1 MLDFII
7 YFIGLIVTVPII
19 ATWIVYLI
27 SVKMYRHKWKAV
39 HNAVNWTTILYIIA
53 VGTLVKEIFGIS
65 FFGIILVIIISIYT
79 IIVIAQW
86 KIYTEVIFSKA
97 FKVFWRICFLLFSML
112 YICLVLIGIYLR
124 IFAN

>member
-1 MLDFII
+1 MPDIII

-27 SVKMYRHKWKAV
+27 SMKIYRHKWKAV

-53 VGTLVKEIFGIS
+53 VVALVNEIFGIS
-65 FFGIILVIIISIYT
+65 FFGTILVILISIYT
-79 IIVIAQW
+79 IIVVAHW
-86 KIYTEVIFSKA
+86 KIYTEVIFTKA
-97 FKVFWRICFLLFSML
+97 FKMFWRICFLLFLML

-124 IFAN
+124 IFY

>member
-112 YICLVLIGIYLR
+112 YICLILIGIYLR

>member
-7 YFIGLIVTVPII
+7 NFIGLIVTVPII

-112 YICLVLIGIYLR
+112 YICLILIGIYLR